1 MQFLNK
7 VSGTSNANTPRLEPK
22 TEQSAETFAANSE
35 SNAHLVSCASD
46 PAAMPEGLI
55 KTELAHSGEKMSI
68 GHTGASFDRPGD
80 LLANQ
85 QTADADADADA
96 PLAVVLLPSI
106 PPAALLQLPT
116 DADLILPSSS
126 ATPSAASDSALVSV
140 NAAATIGATLVTATT
155 IEESLSDAMDLS

>member
-35 SNAHLVSCASD
+35 SNAHLVSCA
-46 PAAMPEGLI
+46 PGPTAMPEGLI

-85 QTADADADADA
+85 QTADADADA

-126 ATPSAASDSALVSV
+126 ATPSASDSALVSV
-140 NAAATIGATLVTATT
+140 GAAANIGATLVTATT
-155 IEESLSDAMDLS
+155 TEESLSDAMDLS